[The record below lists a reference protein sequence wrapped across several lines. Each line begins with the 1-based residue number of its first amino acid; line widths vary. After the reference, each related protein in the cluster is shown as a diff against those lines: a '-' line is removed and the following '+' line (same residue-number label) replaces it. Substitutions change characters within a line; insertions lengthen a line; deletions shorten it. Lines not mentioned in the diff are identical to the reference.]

1 VTASSSTPDRLVWEI
16 HRRAGTAGDL
26 HGLDLLGVIAD
37 SPDPADPTTPSPL
50 ARGVWV
56 LEPTAPAVVLGSAQ
70 RFTHGAVAVG
80 RAAVRT
86 TGVEDTTSRPTE
98 VVVRRSGGGA
108 VALGPGVS
116 LWVDVVLPRHDPLW
130 DDDVSKSTQWLGRAW
145 VVALESL
152 GVEAE
157 LHTGPTDRDAMA
169 RAACFAGMGSG
180 EVAGGGRKLVGI
192 SQRRTRAGA
201 RFQCVAYTAP
211 PPVDALVAL
220 VGGVTGDGDLAAE
233 LAGRTGIVPVEPG
246 VLADAVCRAI
256 MSVGNFG
263 QRPTPSAGPP
273 PNR

>member
-1 VTASSSTPDRLVWEI
+1 VSDPLVWEI

-26 HGLDLLGVIAD
+26 HGLNLLGVTAD
-37 SPDPADPTTPSPL
+37 GPDPADPTASSPV

-80 RAAVRT
+80 GAAGHATAVD
-86 TGVEDTTSRPTE
+86 GSTSCAAE

-130 DDDVSKSTQWLGRAW
+130 DDDVSRSTQWLGRAW
-145 VVALESL
+145 VAALESL
-152 GVEAE
+152 GVEAAV
-157 LHTGPTDRDAMA
+157 HAGPTDRDAMS
-169 RAACFAGMGSG
+169 RAACFAGMGPG

-201 RFQCVAYTAP
+201 RFQCVAYTRP
-211 PPVDALVAL
+211 PPTDALVAL
-220 VGGVTGDGDLAAE
+220 VGGATGDGDLAAE
-233 LAGRTGIVPVEPG
+233 LVSHTGIVPVEPV

>member
-1 VTASSSTPDRLVWEI
+1 MTAPSSASDPLYWQI

-26 HGLDLLGVIAD
+26 HGLDLLGSSVD
-37 SPDPADPTTPSPL
+37 GPDPADPAVPSPL

-80 RAAVRT
+80 GAAGHATGAEGTASRA
-86 TGVEDTTSRPTE
+86 TE

-130 DDDVSKSTQWLGRAW
+130 DDDVSRSTQWLGRAW
-145 VVALESL
+145 VAALESL
-152 GVEAE
+152 GVEAAV
-157 LHTGPTDRDAMA
+157 HTGSTDRDAMA
-169 RAACFAGMGSG
+169 RAACFAGMGPG

-233 LAGRTGIVPVEPG
+233 LASRTGIVPVEPE

-263 QRPTPSAGPP
+263 RRPTPPAGPR
-273 PNR
+273 PNL

>member
-1 VTASSSTPDRLVWEI
+1 VWEI
-16 HRRAGTAGDL
+16 HRRTGTAGDL
-26 HGLDLLGVIAD
+26 HGLDLLGVTVD
-37 SPDPADPTTPSPL
+37 GPDPADPTAPSPL

-56 LEPTAPAVVLGSAQ
+56 LEPIAPAVVLGSAQ
-70 RFTHGAVAVG
+70 RFTRGAVA
-80 RAAVRT
+80 
-86 TGVEDTTSRPTE
+86 TGGVAGHATAVEDTASRPTE

-130 DDDVSKSTQWLGRAW
+130 DDDVSRSPQWLGRAW
-145 VVALESL
+145 VAALESL
-152 GVEAE
+152 GVEAAV
-157 LHTGPTDRDAMA
+157 HTGPTDRDAMA
-169 RAACFAGMGSG
+169 RAACFAGMGPG

-220 VGGVTGDGDLAAE
+220 VGDVTGDGDLAAE
-233 LAGRTGIVPVEPG
+233 LAGRTGIVPVESG

-256 MSVGNFG
+256 IASGNG
-263 QRPTPSAGPP
+263 DQRPTPPEGPQP
-273 PNR
+273 TV